1 MAFPDSPLR
10 TFLSGFFV
18 STYCTHKSGFKTMVF
33 PSGPDA
39 KIVTG
44 GFADQVDDVDFRHPC
59 EEYTQHY
66 ATVDEAKA
74 GHKATI
80 KTIKE
85 LIKKKGN
92 DCKED
97 F

>member
-1 MAFPDSPLR
+1 MAFPDTPLWS
-10 TFLSGFFV
+10 FLKGYFV
-18 STYCTHKSGFKTMVF
+18 STYCTHESGLKTMVF
-33 PSGPDA
+33 PAGPNA
-39 KIVTG
+39 RKVIG

-85 LIKKKGN
+85 LIKKKG
-92 DCKED
+92 KE
-97 F
+97 